1 MKKHK
6 EIKIESSLDEM
17 FQVEQFVEEIS
28 EEFLLYGNYFGN
40 ILMAVTEAVKNAIIH
55 GNGQDR
61 RKFVRIMLEN
71 TKEGLWIK
79 VTDEGEG
86 FDFKQYSEQ
95 GSSEISFGDEK
106 NGLILIKALTDEIR
120 FGNSGNTIEMLF
132 RINGIEESI
141 FERRVAFMH
150 DFFRVYQRLNS

>member
-6 EIKIESSLDEM
+6 EIKIGSVLDEM

-61 RKFVRIMLEN
+61 KKMVRIIREN
-71 TKEGLWIK
+71 TKKGLWIK
-79 VTDEGEG
+79 VIDEGEG
-86 FDFKQYSEQ
+86 FDYMKYAEQ
-95 GSSEISFGDEK
+95 GNSEISFGSEK
-106 NGLILIKALTDEIR
+106 NGLILIKTLADEVR
-120 FGNSGNTIEMLF
+120 FGNNGNTIEMLF
-132 RINGIEESI
+132 RINGIEQSI
-141 FERRVAFMH
+141 FERRVAFMQ
-150 DFFRVYQRLNS
+150 DFFLVYQRLSN

>member
-6 EIKIESSLDEM
+6 EIKIESNLDEM

-55 GNGQDR
+55 GNRQH
-61 RKFVRIMLEN
+61 KKKLVRIMLEN
-71 TKEGLWIK
+71 TKEGLWIR
-79 VTDEGEG
+79 VMDEGEG
-86 FDFKQYSEQ
+86 FDYKKYSEQ
-95 GSSEISFGDEK
+95 ENQEINFGTEK
-106 NGLILIKALTDEIR
+106 NGIILIRALADEVR
-120 FGNSGNTIEMLF
+120 FQNNGNTIEMLF
-132 RINGIEESI
+132 KINGIEESI

>member
-6 EIKIESSLDEM
+6 EIKIESTLDEM
-17 FQVEQFVEEIS
+17 FLVEQFVEQIS
-28 EEFLLYGNYFGN
+28 DEFLLYGNYFGN

-61 RKFVRIMLEN
+61 KKLVRITLED
-71 TKEGLWIK
+71 TKEGLWIR
-79 VTDEGEG
+79 VMDEGEG
-86 FDFKQYSEQ
+86 FNFKQYTDQ
-95 GSSEISFGDEK
+95 AGSEITFGTEK
-106 NGLILIKALTDEIR
+106 NGIVLIQALADEVKFQNNGSI
-120 FGNSGNTIEMLF
+120 IEMLF
-132 RINGIEESI
+132 KINGIEESI

>member
-55 GNGQDR
+55 GNGQD
-61 RKFVRIMLEN
+61 KKKLVRVTYEN
-71 TKEGLWIK
+71 TKEGLWIR
-79 VTDEGEG
+79 VIDEGTG
-86 FDFKQYSEQ
+86 FDCEKYTDKANSVINF
-95 GSSEISFGDEK
+95 GSEK
-106 NGLILIKALTDEIR
+106 NGLILIKALTDEVR
-120 FGNSGNTIEMLF
+120 FQNNGNTIEMLF

>member
-6 EIKIESSLDEM
+6 EIKIESTLDEM
-17 FQVEQFVEEIS
+17 FLVEQFVEEIS

-61 RKFVRIMLEN
+61 KKLVRISLEN
-71 TKEGLWIK
+71 TKEGLWIR
-79 VTDEGEG
+79 VIDEGGG
-86 FDFKQYSEQ
+86 FDHKKYTEQ
-95 GSSEISFGDEK
+95 PNAEITFGTEK
-106 NGLILIKALTDEIR
+106 NGIVLIQALADEVK
-120 FGNSGNTIEMLF
+120 FQNNGCQIEMLF
-132 RINGIEESI
+132 KINGIEDSI